1 MEFHALLTQFG
12 ITPNYKGFYFMDS
25 ALAHLK
31 TNPED
36 LLLITKSLYPKVAK
50 KHETSVQAVERNLR
64 TVVTV
69 AWKSNPALLQEMA
82 GYPMSGRPSVS
93 KFLGIVLSSQG
104 MWES

>member
-1 MEFHALLTQFG
+1 
-12 ITPNYKGFYFMDS
+12 MDS